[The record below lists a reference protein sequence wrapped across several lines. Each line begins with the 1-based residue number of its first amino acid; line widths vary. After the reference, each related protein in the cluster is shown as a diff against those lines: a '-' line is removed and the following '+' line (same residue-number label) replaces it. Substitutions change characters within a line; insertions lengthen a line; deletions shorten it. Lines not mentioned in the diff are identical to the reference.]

1 MNFPSA
7 FSHTVPLHRYLLALS
22 VSALIVQNLRAHSRK
37 RTTFSLASH
46 PLNHLNPHLCRAR
59 GIEPRAHRNS
69 ERKRQAEA
77 VAAAKERGV
86 EYKVPKSTLQ
96 LQTVRVSIL
105 IGDALADSPN
115 RLESGSGNGVEIPL
129 ANGHHPQDIAP
140 LYPLPDPLPIEIHKV
155 PLPDDLGI
163 KIKEEID
170 HEIMMTTEI
179 QGNNK
184 NDNTFFCFIYHALLQ
199 FKHFDA
205 AY

>member
-1 MNFPSA
+1 M
-7 FSHTVPLHRYLLALS
+7 
-22 VSALIVQNLRAHSRK
+22 
-37 RTTFSLASH
+37 
-46 PLNHLNPHLCRAR
+46 CRAR

-115 RLESGSGNGVEIPL
+115 RLDSSSTGNGVQVQTPSN
-129 ANGHHPQDIAP
+129 NGHHPQDIAP
-140 LYPLPDPLPIEIHKV
+140 LYPIPDPLPIEVHKA

-163 KIKEEID
+163 KIKDEID
-170 HEIMMTTEI
+170 DEILMTTEI
-179 QGNNK
+179 QGK
-184 NDNTFFCFIYHALLQ
+184 NRERFDCQCF
-199 FKHFDA
+199 D
-205 AY
+205 